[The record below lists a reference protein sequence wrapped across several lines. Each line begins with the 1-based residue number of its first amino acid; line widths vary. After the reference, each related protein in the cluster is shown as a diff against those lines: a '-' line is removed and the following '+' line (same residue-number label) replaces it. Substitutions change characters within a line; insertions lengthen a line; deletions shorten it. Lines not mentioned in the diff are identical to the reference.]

1 MKKKKISFPS
11 ALTVLFIVLI
21 FAAILTAV
29 VPAGLYSKLTYNA
42 DHDAF
47 EITTPEGEVTE
58 MAPTQ
63 ESLDELGVTGNLN
76 KFLDGSIS
84 KPIAVPGTYER
95 VDQEPQGVFKILLA
109 AISGVYD
116 TIDIILFVFILGGC
130 IGVLNYMGAF
140 NAAIAALSKVT
151 KGKEY
156 ILIDTAGLRR
166 KSLIILITIIIAAGG
181 TTFGLAEETIA
192 LYPILVPVFLAAGY
206 DVMVC
211 IAAIY
216 MGSSIGTMFPTINPF
231 SVGNA
236 SNAAGISLADGM
248 GIRGV
253 ALVLGTLITLI
264 YILRY
269 AKKVKED
276 PTKSICY
283 DQYEH
288 HMQKFGH
295 QGEVPEF
302 TGKMKLSLLV
312 FGVSFGVLVW
322 GLVAQGWWFD
332 NMTALF
338 LACAILLAFTSGI
351 GEKNFMDQFI
361 GGAADLMGVALVV
374 GVARGINIILEDG
387 MISDTILEFF
397 SGAISGMN
405 PIVFII
411 LMMLVFIVLGFFI
424 SSSSGLAVLSIPIM
438 APLADTVGVSRSAIV
453 SAYAYGLG
461 LISFITP
468 TGLILASLAMVDV
481 TYDKW
486 LKFIMPLMGMTTVFS
501 AIMLI
506 IQLYV

>member
-42 DHDAF
+42 DHDVF

-63 ESLDELGVTGNLN
+63 KSLDELGVTGNLN

-156 ILIDTAGLRR
+156 I
-166 KSLIILITIIIAAGG
+166 LIILITIIIAAGG

-361 GGAADLMGVALVV
+361 
-374 GVARGINIILEDG
+374 ILEDG